1 MKIEFTDVMIIAC
14 LMIIGA
20 YAYSVFLLFSEATKT
35 TARSLSTRFATQG

>member
-20 YAYSVFLLFSEATKT
+20 YAYSVVLLFS
-35 TARSLSTRFATQG
+35 